1 MVLVTGR
8 PTLPASVEQRT
19 LAALEFRVMELHEML
34 RLRDAVIL
42 HAQERLAA
50 HGETLA
56 PAMGGVTLNR
66 LRLLEDV
73 RDLAEILAREPNSA
87 EKRRDLLDACDK
99 ARRA

>member
-1 MVLVTGR
+1 MVLT
-8 PTLPASVEQRT
+8 AAQEART
-19 LAALEFRVMELHEML
+19 LAAVEFRIMELHELL

-73 RDLAEILAREPNSA
+73 RDLAEEYARVPDDDD
-87 EKRRDLLDACDK
+87 RRRELMAACDK

>member
-1 MVLVTGR
+1 V
-8 PTLPASVEQRT
+8 
-19 LAALEFRVMELHEML
+19 EFRLMELHELL

-73 RDLAEILAREPNSA
+73 RDLAEEYARVPDDDD
-87 EKRRDLLDACDK
+87 RRRELMAACDK

>member
-1 MVLVTGR
+1 MAMTTAESPMRCMDGMEYR
-8 PTLPASVEQRT
+8 I
-19 LAALEFRVMELHEML
+19 MELHEML
-34 RLRDAVIL
+34 RMRDAVIL

-73 RDLAEILAREPNSA
+73 RDLADEFARTPDDDG
-87 EKRRDLLDACDK
+87 RRRELLNACDR

>member
-1 MVLVTGR
+1 MVLT
-8 PTLPASVEQRT
+8 AEQEART
-19 LAALEFRVMELHEML
+19 LAAVEFRLMELHELL

-73 RDLAEILAREPNSA
+73 RDLAEEFARVPEDDD
-87 EKRRDLLDACDK
+87 RRRELMAACDK

>member
-1 MVLVTGR
+1 MACMEMR
-8 PTLPASVEQRT
+8 IQ
-19 LAALEFRVMELHEML
+19 ELHEWL
-34 RLRDAVIL
+34 RMRDAVIL

-73 RDLAEILAREPNSA
+73 RDLADEFAREPASDA
-87 EKRRDLLDACDK
+87 RRVELLRACDK

>member
-1 MVLVTGR
+1 MVLT
-8 PTLPASVEQRT
+8 AAQEART
-19 LAALEFRVMELHEML
+19 LAAVEFRLMELHELL

-73 RDLAEILAREPNSA
+73 RDLAEEYARVPDDDD
-87 EKRRDLLDACDK
+87 RRRELMAACDK

>member
-1 MVLVTGR
+1 MVLT
-8 PTLPASVEQRT
+8 AAQEART
-19 LAALEFRVMELHEML
+19 LAAVEFRLMELHELL
-34 RLRDAVIL
+34 RIRDAVIL

-73 RDLAEILAREPNSA
+73 RDLAEEYARVPDDDD
-87 EKRRDLLDACDK
+87 RRRELMAACDK

>member
-1 MVLVTGR
+1 MVLT
-8 PTLPASVEQRT
+8 AAQEART
-19 LAALEFRVMELHEML
+19 LAAVEFRIMELHELL
-34 RLRDAVIL
+34 RTRDAVIL

-56 PAMGGVTLNR
+56 PAMGGVTLTR

-73 RDLAEILAREPNSA
+73 RDLAEEYARAPHDDN
-87 EKRRDLLDACDK
+87 RRRELMAGCDK

>member
-1 MVLVTGR
+1 MVLT
-8 PTLPASVEQRT
+8 AAQEART
-19 LAALEFRVMELHEML
+19 LAAVEFRLMELHELL

-50 HGETLA
+50 HGEILA

-73 RDLAEILAREPNSA
+73 RDLAEEYARVPDDDD
-87 EKRRDLLDACDK
+87 RRRELMAACDK

>member
-1 MVLVTGR
+1 MVLT
-8 PTLPASVEQRT
+8 AAQEART
-19 LAALEFRVMELHEML
+19 LAAVEFRIMELHELL
-34 RLRDAVIL
+34 RSRDAVIL

-56 PAMGGVTLNR
+56 PAMGGVTLTR

-73 RDLAEILAREPNSA
+73 RDLAEEYARAPHDDD
-87 EKRRDLLDACDK
+87 RRRELMAACDK

>member
-1 MVLVTGR
+1 MVLVTGT
-8 PTLPASVEQRT
+8 PTLPAGVEART
-19 LAALEFRVMELHEML
+19 VAAMELRVMELHEML

-50 HGETLA
+50 HAETLA

-73 RDLAEILAREPNSA
+73 RDLAEEFARAPESD
-87 EKRRDLLDACDK
+87 ERRRELMRACDK

>member
-1 MVLVTGR
+1 MVLVTG
-8 PTLPASVEQRT
+8 PNAAPAGAPARV
-19 LAALEFRVMELHEML
+19 LEAMELRVMELHEWL
-34 RLRDAVIL
+34 RGRDALIL

-56 PAMGGVTLNR
+56 PAMGGVTLQR

-73 RDLAEILAREPNSA
+73 RDLAEEFARAPHDDD
-87 EKRRDLLDACDK
+87 RRRELMAACDK

>member
-1 MVLVTGR
+1 MVLT
-8 PTLPASVEQRT
+8 AAQEART
-19 LAALEFRVMELHEML
+19 LAAVEFRLMELHELL
-34 RLRDAVIL
+34 RTRDAVIL

-56 PAMGGVTLNR
+56 PAMGGVTLTR

-73 RDLAEILAREPNSA
+73 RDLAEEYARAPHDDD
-87 EKRRDLLDACDK
+87 RRRELMAACDK

>member
-1 MVLVTGR
+1 MVLT
-8 PTLPASVEQRT
+8 AAQEART
-19 LAALEFRVMELHEML
+19 LAAVEFRIMELHELL
-34 RLRDAVIL
+34 RTRDAVIL

-56 PAMGGVTLNR
+56 PAMGGVTLTR

-73 RDLAEILAREPNSA
+73 RDLAEEYARAPHDDN
-87 EKRRDLLDACDK
+87 RRRELMTACDK

>member
-1 MVLVTGR
+1 VVLT
-8 PTLPASVEQRT
+8 AAQEART
-19 LAALEFRVMELHEML
+19 LAAVEFRLMELHELL

-73 RDLAEILAREPNSA
+73 RDLAEEYARVPDDDD
-87 EKRRDLLDACDK
+87 RRRELMAACDK

>member
-1 MVLVTGR
+1 MVLTAE
-8 PTLPASVEQRT
+8 TEART
-19 LAALEFRVMELHEML
+19 LAAMELRVMEMHELL
-34 RLRDAVIL
+34 RSRDALIL

-66 LRLLEDV
+66 LRLLEDA
-73 RDLAEILAREPNSA
+73 RDLAEEFARVPQDED
-87 EKRRDLLDACDK
+87 RRRELMRACDK

>member
-1 MVLVTGR
+1 
-8 PTLPASVEQRT
+8 
-19 LAALEFRVMELHEML
+19 MELHEML

-73 RDLAEILAREPNSA
+73 RDLAEILAREPDSD
-87 EKRRDLLDACDK
+87 EKRRELLAACDK

>member
-1 MVLVTGR
+1 MVLT
-8 PTLPASVEQRT
+8 AAQEART
-19 LAALEFRVMELHEML
+19 LAAVEFRLMELHELL
-34 RLRDAVIL
+34 RSRDAVIL

-56 PAMGGVTLNR
+56 PAMGGVTLTR

-73 RDLAEILAREPNSA
+73 RDLAEEYARAPHDDD
-87 EKRRDLLDACDK
+87 RRRELMTACDK

>member
-1 MVLVTGR
+1 MVLVTGT
-8 PTLPASVEQRT
+8 PTLPAGVEART
-19 LAALEFRVMELHEML
+19 LAAMELRVMELHEML
-34 RLRDAVIL
+34 RTREALIL

-73 RDLAEILAREPNSA
+73 RDLAEEFARAPHDD
-87 EKRRDLLDACDK
+87 KRRRELMAACDK

>member
-1 MVLVTGR
+1 MVLT
-8 PTLPASVEQRT
+8 AAQEART
-19 LAALEFRVMELHEML
+19 LAAVEFRIMELHELL
-34 RLRDAVIL
+34 RSRDAVIL

-56 PAMGGVTLNR
+56 PAMGGVTLTR

-73 RDLAEILAREPNSA
+73 RDLAEEYARAPHDDN
-87 EKRRDLLDACDK
+87 RRRELMAACDK

>member
-1 MVLVTGR
+1 MVLT
-8 PTLPASVEQRT
+8 AQAEART
-19 LAALEFRVMELHEML
+19 LAAMELRVMEMHELL
-34 RLRDAVIL
+34 RSRDALIL

-66 LRLLEDV
+66 LRLLEDA
-73 RDLAEILAREPNSA
+73 RDLGEEFARAPHDED
-87 EKRRDLLDACDK
+87 RRRELMTACDK

>member
-1 MVLVTGR
+1 MVLVTGA
-8 PTLPASVEQRT
+8 PTLPAGVEART
-19 LAALEFRVMELHEML
+19 LAAMEFRLMELHEML
-34 RLRDAVIL
+34 RLREAVIL

-73 RDLAEILAREPNSA
+73 RDLAEEFARQPESA
-87 EKRRDLLDACDK
+87 ERRVELMRACDK

>member
-1 MVLVTGR
+1 VVLVSGT
-8 PTLPASVEQRT
+8 PTLPSGVEART
-19 LAALEFRVMELHEML
+19 LAAMEMRVMELHEML

-50 HGETLA
+50 HAETLA

-73 RDLAEILAREPNSA
+73 RDLAEEFARAPESD
-87 EKRRDLLDACDK
+87 ERRRELMAACDK

>member
-1 MVLVTGR
+1 MVLT
-8 PTLPASVEQRT
+8 AAQEART
-19 LAALEFRVMELHEML
+19 LAAVEFRIMELHEIL
-34 RLRDAVIL
+34 RTRDAVIL

-56 PAMGGVTLNR
+56 PAMGGVTLTR

-73 RDLAEILAREPNSA
+73 RDLAEEYARAPHDDN
-87 EKRRDLLDACDK
+87 RRRELMTACDK

>member
-1 MVLVTGR
+1 MVLT
-8 PTLPASVEQRT
+8 AAQEART
-19 LAALEFRVMELHEML
+19 LAAVEFRIMELHELL
-34 RLRDAVIL
+34 RTRDAVIL

-56 PAMGGVTLNR
+56 PAMGGVTLTR

-73 RDLAEILAREPNSA
+73 RDLAEEYARAPHDDN
-87 EKRRDLLDACDK
+87 RRRELMAACDK

>member
-1 MVLVTGR
+1 MVLT
-8 PTLPASVEQRT
+8 AAQEART
-19 LAALEFRVMELHEML
+19 LAAVEFRLMELHELL
-34 RLRDAVIL
+34 RSRDAVIL

-56 PAMGGVTLNR
+56 PAMGGVTLTR

-73 RDLAEILAREPNSA
+73 RDLAEEYARAPHDDD
-87 EKRRDLLDACDK
+87 RRRELMAACDK

>member
-1 MVLVTGR
+1 MVLVTR
-8 PTLPASVEQRT
+8 QPTLPAGVEART
-19 LAALEFRVMELHEML
+19 LAAIEFRVMELHEML
-34 RLRDAVIL
+34 RLREAVIL

-73 RDLAEILAREPNSA
+73 RDLAEEFARQPENG
-87 EKRRDLLDACDK
+87 ERRRELMAACDK

>member
-1 MVLVTGR
+1 V
-8 PTLPASVEQRT
+8 
-19 LAALEFRVMELHEML
+19 EFRIMELHELL
-34 RLRDAVIL
+34 RSRDAVIL

-56 PAMGGVTLNR
+56 PAMGGVTLTR

-73 RDLAEILAREPNSA
+73 RDLAEEYARAPHDDN
-87 EKRRDLLDACDK
+87 RRRELMAACDK

>member
-1 MVLVTGR
+1 MVLVSGT
-8 PTLPASVEQRT
+8 PSLPASVEART
-19 LAALEFRVMELHEML
+19 VAAMELRVMELHEML

-50 HGETLA
+50 HEETLA

-73 RDLAEILAREPNSA
+73 RDLAEEYARQPESD
-87 EKRRDLLDACDK
+87 ERRRELMAACDK